1 MYRLFKFF
9 IFLIS
14 FLIVIGCNNESDMNI
29 TEDVNSVIS
38 IHDINSISMNIDTM
52 ESDILASFDQINDSI
67 LSIEVNVDE
76 CSVPAVPYSFFS
88 KLGLA
93 FLGAVDA
100 KGFYLGLQGNKKGK
114 IGTSLLSGLLYGAGY
129 SVVAYLHVWIGSIF
143 NGESEINRFACAAAN
158 TLNKERKI
166 PLLTSTK
173 EALSVYNIRYHS
185 EYLDLLKYSY
195 AHNDIVEQIFNDSVD
210 MGVNK
215 LKVFSISDIQMMES
229 NSFKKEF
236 DSIPYRIKDL
246 TIPTNNPKYNF
257 ENKIFEKYLRAINSI
272 DSNYPDVIIM
282 KTEALCYEYSNKI
295 QLLNNI
301 SEDHK
306 QELIISL
313 YVAPLSVNMWLTLLK
328 DYE

>member
-1 MYRLFKFF
+1 MY
-9 IFLIS
+9 
-14 FLIVIGCNNESDMNI
+14 
-29 TEDVNSVIS
+29 NS
-38 IHDINSISMNIDTM
+38 
-52 ESDILASFDQINDSI
+52 E
-67 LSIEVNVDE
+67 
-76 CSVPAVPYSFFS
+76 
-88 KLGLA
+88 
-93 FLGAVDA
+93 
-100 KGFYLGLQGNKKGK
+100 YLGL
-114 IGTSLLSGLLYGAGY
+114 L
-129 SVVAYLHVWIGSIF
+129 
-143 NGESEINRFACAAAN
+143 E
-158 TLNKERKI
+158 
-166 PLLTSTK
+166 
-173 EALSVYNIRYHS
+173 
-185 EYLDLLKYSY
+185 YSY

-215 LKVFSISDIQMMES
+215 LKVFSISDIQMIES

-257 ENKIFEKYLRAINSI
+257 ENRIFEKYLRAINSI

-282 KTEALCYEYSNKI
+282 KTEALCYEYCNKI

-313 YVAPLSVNMWLTLLK
+313 YVAPLSVNMWCTLLK